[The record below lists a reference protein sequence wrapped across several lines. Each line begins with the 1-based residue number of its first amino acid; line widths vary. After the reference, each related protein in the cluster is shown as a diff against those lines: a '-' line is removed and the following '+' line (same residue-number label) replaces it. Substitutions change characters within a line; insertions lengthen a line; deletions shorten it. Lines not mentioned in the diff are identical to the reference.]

1 MKMRSVFDS
10 WERAKN
16 SFDELLVQFSPTHS
30 DIHSSVPS
38 NKPIRSYGRQSSLDS
53 PSTKSYKSGIDE
65 APNLI
70 YIFIK
75 DDVNLQ
81 QGSKLEDVFLDFV
94 QSKV

>member
-1 MKMRSVFDS
+1 
-10 WERAKN
+10 
-16 SFDELLVQFSPTHS
+16 
-30 DIHSSVPS
+30 
-38 NKPIRSYGRQSSLDS
+38 
-53 PSTKSYKSGIDE
+53 IDE

-94 QSKV
+94 QSKSEVCKAKNIRRITFSLAAKRQFPLYYTYRKRLD